1 MNEKKLLEALEGMI
15 ENRWYIAQHTYGD
28 ASKRATIQAV
38 ELEGVRQM
46 ILEPKCLNAIW
57 DLYKKEEA

>member
-15 ENRWYIAQHTYGD
+15 ENRWLMARNMNGD
-28 ASKRATIQAV
+28 AAKRATIQAV
-38 ELEGVRQM
+38 ELEGVRRM
-46 ILEPKCLNAIW
+46 IQDPKCLNAIW

>member
-15 ENRWYIAQHTYGD
+15 ENRGTSRRIRMEM
-28 ASKRATIQAV
+28 SPSATIQAV

-46 ILEPKCLNAIW
+46 IINPECLDMI
-57 DLYKKEEA
+57 

>member
-15 ENRWYIAQHTYGD
+15 ENRRFIAQHLDGYE
-28 ASKRATIQAV
+28 AKRATIQAV

-46 ILEPKCLNAIW
+46 ILYPTCLNSIW